1 MEHFKNTVG
10 VYYKIKNGKK
20 SSKLILTPV
29 MNFRNAHG
37 INKNHI
43 FKVEQKVKGQKLEL
57 KIDDGNPIYIKI
69 NDGKYIEHHN
79 DTFFNMFYI
88 EEEKRGFEAEENHT
102 VPGRYE
108 IELEPGEEKEVSFI
122 CSTEENIEEIDGIK
136 KQKRLLMEVLPL
148 SSGKNRKKI
157 LLQLVMIC
165 SNLDRFGVTGA
176 YLEGLKWIEMLEAN
190 HSFSQ
195 KEEWQVNEMKA
206 LLLNERG
213 NQDEFLPI
221 WYKLLKQ
228 YREADRP
235 EDVGK
240 CLLTIASHFIMLED
254 YENALPL
261 YKEAYQLALEHKSIE
276 LQQVSG
282 IMLIKYLCG
291 AGYYSES
298 LEYYKKLNQEIV
310 FNLSVQNEVV
320 KSYMELNK
328 PDSARIYLAERSL
341 SDKGDKIALNCMMA
355 ETYTLEKQEDSAF
368 VYLDRAVKSY
378 KEKTKYY
385 QGKDRE
391 VVLPGYFLSTCYLFA
406 DLLWKKGKV
415 QQANQYYTFVE
426 PLMKE
431 VVRTPIQM
439 EFQIKALTNFSSF
452 CRETKQYEKAL
463 DLLARRDSVLQT
475 YLEFKAKNDKKNY
488 AERLKIQELKHE
500 LNESEDVNRI
510 NTHVAAICIFLLV
523 ISVAATFKSISMY
536 RKLKKQGAVNYRLQ
550 GMIKKCDEG
559 DVPESHSASMDQYEL
574 LFWQALHKVRDEQY
588 FLKSDLTIE
597 TLADVLNT
605 NRSYLSV
612 SINRFC
618 DKGFSVWLNNFRI
631 QHAEQLMRENPSI
644 ALKDLPEQCGYA
656 TTGTFVRNFKRCHNM
671 SPSEFMNKLL
681 IEQTLPK
688 VEKTFQ

>member
-1 MEHFKNTVG
+1 MKNLYLFLFLFLCGACSNLDKKG
-10 VYYKIKNGKK
+10 VLDEEL
-20 SSKLILTPV
+20 SKTPILSACFDSLLSEV
-29 MNFRNAHG
+29 RNMPSRDRIA
-37 INKNHI
+37 
-43 FKVEQKVKGQKLEL
+43 
-57 KIDDGNPIYIKI
+57 YMIKI
-69 NDGKYIEHHN
+69 SHRN
-79 DTFFNMFYI
+79 
-88 EEEKRGFEAEENHT
+88 EKA
-102 VPGRYE
+102 
-108 IELEPGEEKEVSFI
+108 
-122 CSTEENIEEIDGIK
+122 IDGVK
-136 KQKRLLMEVLPL
+136 KQEQLLMEVLPL
-148 SSGKNRKKI
+148 SSSQKRKEI
-157 LLQLVMIC
+157 LFQLVKVC
-165 SNLDRFGVTGA
+165 SRLDRFGISDANLKGF
-176 YLEGLKWIEMLEAN
+176 KWIEMLEAN
-190 HSFSQ
+190 HSLSQ

-240 CLLTIASHFIMLED
+240 CLLTIANHFIMLED

-298 LEYYKKLNQEIV
+298 LEYYNKIKPEIA
-310 FNLSVQNEVV
+310 FNPSMQNEVV

-328 PDSARIYLAERSL
+328 PDSARIYLAARLLSER
-341 SDKGDKIALNCMMA
+341 GDKIVLNCMMA
-355 ETYTLEKQEDSAF
+355 ETYIPEGQEDSAF
-368 VYLDRAVKSY
+368 VFLDRAMKSY
-378 KEKTKYY
+378 KEKAKNYQK
-385 QGKDRE
+385 QGKE
-391 VVLPGYFLSTCYLFA
+391 AILPNCFLSPCYLFA
-406 DLLWKKGKV
+406 DLLWKKGKI
-415 QQANQYYTFVE
+415 QQASQYYMIVE

-431 VVRTPIQM
+431 RVKTPVRM
-439 EFQIKALTNFSSF
+439 ELQIKALTNFSSF

-500 LNESEDVNRI
+500 LNESEDANRV

-536 RKLKKQGAVNYRLQ
+536 RKSRKQGAVNYRLQ

-559 DVPESHSASMDQYEL
+559 DVSESHSASMDQYEL

-631 QHAEQLMRENPSI
+631 QHAEQLMRANPSI
-644 ALKDLPEQCGYA
+644 VLKDLPGQCGYA

-688 VEKTFQ
+688 IEK

>member
-1 MEHFKNTVG
+1 MIYLYLFIFVFLCGSCSNLDKKG
-10 VYYKIKNGKK
+10 VLDEEL
-20 SSKLILTPV
+20 SKTPILSACFDSLLSEV
-29 MNFRNAHG
+29 RNMPSRDRIA
-37 INKNHI
+37 
-43 FKVEQKVKGQKLEL
+43 
-57 KIDDGNPIYIKI
+57 YMIKI
-69 NDGKYIEHHN
+69 SHRN
-79 DTFFNMFYI
+79 
-88 EEEKRGFEAEENHT
+88 EKA
-102 VPGRYE
+102 
-108 IELEPGEEKEVSFI
+108 
-122 CSTEENIEEIDGIK
+122 IDGVK
-136 KQKRLLMEVLPL
+136 KQEQLLMEVLPL
-148 SSGKNRKKI
+148 SSSQKRKEI
-157 LLQLVMIC
+157 LFQLVKVC
-165 SNLDRFGVTGA
+165 SRLDRFGISDANLKGF
-176 YLEGLKWIEMLEAN
+176 KWIEMLEAN
-190 HSFSQ
+190 HSLSQ

-240 CLLTIASHFIMLED
+240 CLLTIANHFIMLED

-298 LEYYKKLNQEIV
+298 LEYYNKIKPEIA
-310 FNLSVQNEVV
+310 FNPSMQNEVV

-328 PDSARIYLAERSL
+328 PDSARIYLAARLLSER
-341 SDKGDKIALNCMMA
+341 GDKIVLNCMMA
-355 ETYTLEKQEDSAF
+355 ETYIPEGQEDSAF
-368 VYLDRAVKSY
+368 VFLDRAMKSY
-378 KEKTKYY
+378 KEKAKNYQK
-385 QGKDRE
+385 QGKE
-391 VVLPGYFLSTCYLFA
+391 AILPNCFLSPCYLFA
-406 DLLWKKGKV
+406 DLLWKKGKI
-415 QQANQYYTFVE
+415 QQASQYYMIVE

-431 VVRTPIQM
+431 RVKTPVRM
-439 EFQIKALTNFSSF
+439 ELQIKALTNFSSF
-452 CRETKQYEKAL
+452 CRETKQYEKAF

-500 LNESEDVNRI
+500 LNESEDANRV

-536 RKLKKQGAVNYRLQ
+536 RKSRKQGAVNYRLQ

-559 DVPESHSASMDQYEL
+559 DVSESHSASMDQYEL

-631 QHAEQLMRENPSI
+631 QHAEQLMRANPSI
-644 ALKDLPEQCGYA
+644 VLKDLPGQCGYA

-688 VEKTFQ
+688 IEK

>member
-1 MEHFKNTVG
+1 MKNLYLFLFLFLCGACSNLDKKG
-10 VYYKIKNGKK
+10 VLDEEL
-20 SSKLILTPV
+20 SKTPILSACFDSLLSEV
-29 MNFRNAHG
+29 RNMPSRDRIA
-37 INKNHI
+37 
-43 FKVEQKVKGQKLEL
+43 
-57 KIDDGNPIYIKI
+57 YMIKI
-69 NDGKYIEHHN
+69 SHRN
-79 DTFFNMFYI
+79 
-88 EEEKRGFEAEENHT
+88 EKA
-102 VPGRYE
+102 
-108 IELEPGEEKEVSFI
+108 
-122 CSTEENIEEIDGIK
+122 IDGVK
-136 KQKRLLMEVLPL
+136 KQEQLLMEVLPL
-148 SSGKNRKKI
+148 SSSQKRKEI
-157 LLQLVMIC
+157 LFQLVKVC
-165 SNLDRFGVTGA
+165 SRLDRFGISDANLKGF
-176 YLEGLKWIEMLEAN
+176 KWIEMLEAN
-190 HSFSQ
+190 HSLSQ

-240 CLLTIASHFIMLED
+240 CLLTIANHFIMLED

-298 LEYYKKLNQEIV
+298 LEYYNKIKPEIA
-310 FNLSVQNEVV
+310 FNSSMQNEVV

-328 PDSARIYLAERSL
+328 PDSARIYLAARLLSER
-341 SDKGDKIALNCMMA
+341 GDKIVLNCMMA
-355 ETYTLEKQEDSAF
+355 ETYIPEGQEDSAF
-368 VYLDRAVKSY
+368 VFLDRAMKSY
-378 KEKTKYY
+378 KEKAKNYQK
-385 QGKDRE
+385 QGKE
-391 VVLPGYFLSTCYLFA
+391 AILPNCFLSPCYLFA
-406 DLLWKKGKV
+406 DLLWKKGKI
-415 QQANQYYTFVE
+415 QQASQYYMIVE

-431 VVRTPIQM
+431 RVKTPVRM
-439 EFQIKALTNFSSF
+439 ELQIKALTNFSSF
-452 CRETKQYEKAL
+452 CRETKQYEKAF

-500 LNESEDVNRI
+500 LNESEDANRV

-536 RKLKKQGAVNYRLQ
+536 RKSRKQGAVNYRLQ

-559 DVPESHSASMDQYEL
+559 DVSESHSASMDQYEL

-631 QHAEQLMRENPSI
+631 QHAEQLMRANPSI
-644 ALKDLPEQCGYA
+644 VLKDLPGQCGYA

-688 VEKTFQ
+688 VEK

>member
-1 MEHFKNTVG
+1 MKSFYLFLFLFLCSACSNF
-10 VYYKIKNGKK
+10 GKK
-20 SSKLILTPV
+20 EILDEELSKMPILSVPFDSLLSEV
-29 MNFRNAHG
+29 RNLPSRDRIASM
-37 INKNHI
+37 
-43 FKVEQKVKGQKLEL
+43 
-57 KIDDGNPIYIKI
+57 IKI
-69 NDGKYIEHHN
+69 SYRNE
-79 DTFFNMFYI
+79 
-88 EEEKRGFEAEENHT
+88 
-102 VPGRYE
+102 
-108 IELEPGEEKEVSFI
+108 
-122 CSTEENIEEIDGIK
+122 EEIDGIL
-136 KQKRLLMEVLPL
+136 KQRQLLMEVLPL
-148 SSGKNRKKI
+148 SSGKNRKTI
-157 LLQLVMIC
+157 LFQLVTIY
-165 SNLDRFGVTGA
+165 NKLDRFGISDA
-176 YLEGLKWIEMLEAN
+176 YFEGLKWIEMLETD
-190 HSFSQ
+190 HSLSQ
-195 KEEWQVNEMKA
+195 KEEWQLNEMKA
-206 LLLNERG
+206 LLLNGVG
-213 NQDEFLPI
+213 NQEEFLPI

-228 YREADRP
+228 YREADRA

-240 CLLTIASHFIMLED
+240 CLLTIASHFVMLED
-254 YENALPL
+254 YDNALPL
-261 YKEAYQLALEHKSIE
+261 YKEAYQLALDYDFAD
-276 LQQVSG
+276 LQKASG
-282 IMLIKYLCG
+282 ISLIKYLCVT
-291 AGYYSES
+291 GYYSDV
-298 LEYYKKLNQEIV
+298 LEYYNKIKDNQEIAS
-310 FNLSVQNEVV
+310 NTSMQNEVV

-328 PDSARIYLAERSL
+328 PDSARIYLAARLLSER
-341 SDKGDKIALNCMMA
+341 GDKIVLNCMMA
-355 ETYTLEKQEDSAF
+355 ETYITEELEDSAF
-368 VYLDRAVKSY
+368 VFLDRAMKSY
-378 KEKTKYY
+378 KERAKNY
-385 QGKDRE
+385 QKKGKE
-391 VVLPGYFLSTCYLFA
+391 AILPNCFLSPCYSFA
-406 DLLWKKGKV
+406 DLLWKKGKI
-415 QQANQYYTFVE
+415 QQASQYYMIVE

-431 VVRTPIQM
+431 MVKTPIRM
-439 EFQIKALTNFSSF
+439 ELQIKALTNFSSF

-463 DLLARRDSVLQT
+463 SLLARRDSVLQT

>member
-1 MEHFKNTVG
+1 MKNFYLFLFLFLCGACSNLGNKDALDTELSKVP
-10 VYYKIKNGKK
+10 IL
-20 SSKLILTPV
+20 SSSFDSLLSE
-29 MNFRNAHG
+29 
-37 INKNHI
+37 
-43 FKVEQKVKGQKLEL
+43 VEYL
-57 KIDDGNPIYIKI
+57 PIRDRIECIIKI
-69 NDGKYIEHHN
+69 SHKNE
-79 DTFFNMFYI
+79 
-88 EEEKRGFEAEENHT
+88 
-102 VPGRYE
+102 
-108 IELEPGEEKEVSFI
+108 
-122 CSTEENIEEIDGIK
+122 EEIDGVK
-136 KQKRLLMEVLPL
+136 KQERLLMKVLPFTSGRKRKEVL
-148 SSGKNRKKI
+148 I
-157 LLQLVMIC
+157 QLVRTC
-165 SNLDRFGVTGA
+165 SSLDRFGVSGA
-176 YLEGLKWIEMLEAN
+176 YSKGLKWIEMLETN
-190 HSFSQ
+190 HSLSQ
-195 KEEWQVNEMKA
+195 EEEWQVNEMKA
-206 LLLNERG
+206 LLLNRSGYQE
-213 NQDEFLPI
+213 DFLPV
-221 WYKLLKQ
+221 WYRLLKQ
-228 YREADRP
+228 YREADKP

-240 CLLTIASHFIMLED
+240 CLLTIASHFVMLED
-254 YENALPL
+254 YENALLL
-261 YKEAYQLALEHKSIE
+261 YKEAYQLALEHKFME
-276 LQQVSG
+276 LQQTSG

-298 LEYYKKLNQEIV
+298 LDYYKRINPEIA
-310 FNLSVQNEVV
+310 FNPSIQNEVV

-328 PDSARIYLAERSL
+328 PDSARMYLVERL
-341 SDKGDKIALNCMMA
+341 LVEKGNKFVLNCMMA
-355 ETYTLEKQEDSAF
+355 ETYIPEEQDDSAF
-368 VYLDRAVKSY
+368 LFLDRAMTSY
-378 KEKTKYY
+378 KEKTKNY
-385 QGKDRE
+385 QRKSKE
-391 VVLPGYFLSTCYLFA
+391 ATLLPHCFLSPCYLFA
-406 DLLWKKGKV
+406 DLLWKKGKI
-415 QQANQYYTFVE
+415 QQANQYYTIVE

-431 VVRTPIQM
+431 IVKTSMQM
-439 EFQIKALTNFSSF
+439 ELQIKALTNFSSF

-463 DLLARRDSVLQT
+463 DLLSRRDSVLQT

-559 DVPESHSASMDQYEL
+559 DMPESHSVSMDQYEL

>member
-1 MEHFKNTVG
+1 MSDRDRVA
-10 VYYKIKNGKK
+10 
-20 SSKLILTPV
+20 S
-29 MNFRNAHG
+29 M
-37 INKNHI
+37 
-43 FKVEQKVKGQKLEL
+43 
-57 KIDDGNPIYIKI
+57 IKI
-69 NDGKYIEHHN
+69 SYRNE
-79 DTFFNMFYI
+79 
-88 EEEKRGFEAEENHT
+88 
-102 VPGRYE
+102 
-108 IELEPGEEKEVSFI
+108 
-122 CSTEENIEEIDGIK
+122 EEIDGIK

-240 CLLTIASHFIMLED
+240 CLLTIANHFVMLED

-463 DLLARRDSVLQT
+463 SLLARRDSVLQT

-500 LNESEDVNRI
+500 LNESEYVNRI

>member
-1 MEHFKNTVG
+1 MKNYQRCR
-10 VYYKIKNGKK
+10 YYQFL
-20 SSKLILTPV
+20 LILCYLRSKKMSDRDRV
-29 MNFRNAHG
+29 ASM
-37 INKNHI
+37 
-43 FKVEQKVKGQKLEL
+43 
-57 KIDDGNPIYIKI
+57 IKI
-69 NDGKYIEHHN
+69 SYRNE
-79 DTFFNMFYI
+79 
-88 EEEKRGFEAEENHT
+88 
-102 VPGRYE
+102 
-108 IELEPGEEKEVSFI
+108 
-122 CSTEENIEEIDGIK
+122 EEIDGIK

-240 CLLTIASHFIMLED
+240 CLLTIANHFVMLED

>member
-1 MEHFKNTVG
+1 MKSFYLFLFLFLCSACSNS
-10 VYYKIKNGKK
+10 GKREVLDEEL
-20 SSKLILTPV
+20 SKMPILSV
-29 MNFRNAHG
+29 SFDSLLS
-37 INKNHI
+37 
-43 FKVEQKVKGQKLEL
+43 EVKKMSAQDR
-57 KIDDGNPIYIKI
+57 IASIIKI
-69 NDGKYIEHHN
+69 SYRNE
-79 DTFFNMFYI
+79 
-88 EEEKRGFEAEENHT
+88 
-102 VPGRYE
+102 
-108 IELEPGEEKEVSFI
+108 
-122 CSTEENIEEIDGIK
+122 EEIDGIQ
-136 KQKRLLMEVLPL
+136 KQKRLLIEVLPL
-148 SSGKNRKKI
+148 SSGGNRKKI
-157 LLQLVMIC
+157 LLQLVTIY
-165 SNLDRFGVTGA
+165 SNLDRFGVSGA
-176 YLEGLKWIEMLEAN
+176 YLEGLKWIKMLEAN
-190 HSFSQ
+190 HSLSQ

-240 CLLTIASHFIMLED
+240 CLLTIANHFIMLED

-291 AGYYSES
+291 ARYYSES
-298 LEYYKKLNQEIV
+298 LEYYNKIKPEIA
-310 FNLSVQNEVV
+310 FNPSMQNEVV

-328 PDSARIYLAERSL
+328 PDSARIYLAARLLSER
-341 SDKGDKIALNCMMA
+341 GDKIVLNCMMA
-355 ETYTLEKQEDSAF
+355 ETYITEELEDSAF
-368 VYLDRAVKSY
+368 VFLDRAMKSY
-378 KEKTKYY
+378 KERAKNY
-385 QGKDRE
+385 QKKGKE
-391 VVLPGYFLSTCYLFA
+391 AILPNCFLSPCYLFA
-406 DLLWKKGKV
+406 DLLWKKGKI
-415 QQANQYYTFVE
+415 QQASQYYMIVE

-431 VVRTPIQM
+431 RVKTPVRM
-439 EFQIKALTNFSSF
+439 ELQIKALTNFSSF
-452 CRETKQYEKAL
+452 CRETKQYEKVL

-500 LNESEDVNRI
+500 LNESEDANRV

-559 DVPESHSASMDQYEL
+559 DASESHSVSMDQYEL

-688 VEKTFQ
+688 VEKAFQ

>member
-1 MEHFKNTVG
+1 MSDQDR
-10 VYYKIKNGKK
+10 IA
-20 SSKLILTPV
+20 S
-29 MNFRNAHG
+29 M
-37 INKNHI
+37 
-43 FKVEQKVKGQKLEL
+43 
-57 KIDDGNPIYIKI
+57 IKI
-69 NDGKYIEHHN
+69 SYRNE
-79 DTFFNMFYI
+79 
-88 EEEKRGFEAEENHT
+88 
-102 VPGRYE
+102 
-108 IELEPGEEKEVSFI
+108 
-122 CSTEENIEEIDGIK
+122 EEIDGIQ

-157 LLQLVMIC
+157 LLQLVAIY
-165 SNLDRFGVTGA
+165 SNLDRFGISGA
-176 YLEGLKWIEMLEAN
+176 YLEGLKWIEMLEN
-190 HSFSQ
+190 NYSLSQ
-195 KEEWQVNEMKA
+195 KEEWQVSEMKA

-213 NQDEFLPI
+213 NQEEYLPI

-228 YREADRP
+228 FRKDDRP
-235 EDVGK
+235 RDVGK
-240 CLLTIASHFIMLED
+240 CLLTIANHFVILED
-254 YENALPL
+254 YDNALSL
-261 YKEAYQLALEHKSIE
+261 YKEAYQLALENNFVDIQKAS
-276 LQQVSG
+276 S
-282 IMLIKYLCG
+282 IMLIKYLCK

-298 LEYYKKLNQEIV
+298 LEYYNKIKNNQEIIS
-310 FNLSVQNEVV
+310 NSSVQNEVV
-320 KSYMELNK
+320 KNYMKLTK
-328 PDSARIYLAERSL
+328 PDSARIYLAERLL
-341 SDKGDKIALNCMMA
+341 SEGGNKIVLNCMMA
-355 ETYTLEKQEDSAF
+355 ETYISEGQEDSVF
-368 VYLDRAVKSY
+368 VFLDKAIKSY
-378 KEKTKYY
+378 KEKTKNY
-385 QGKDRE
+385 QRKGKE
-391 VVLPGYFLSTCYLFA
+391 AILPNCFLSPYYLFA
-406 DLLWKKGKV
+406 DLLWKKGKI
-415 QQANQYYTFVE
+415 QQANQYYMIVE

-431 VVRTPIQM
+431 IVKTSMQM
-439 EFQIKALTNFSSF
+439 ELQIKALTNFSSF

-536 RKLKKQGAVNYRLQ
+536 RKLKKQGVVNYRLQ

-559 DVPESHSASMDQYEL
+559 DTSESHSASMDQYEL

>member
-1 MEHFKNTVG
+1 MSDRDRVA
-10 VYYKIKNGKK
+10 
-20 SSKLILTPV
+20 S
-29 MNFRNAHG
+29 M
-37 INKNHI
+37 
-43 FKVEQKVKGQKLEL
+43 
-57 KIDDGNPIYIKI
+57 IKI
-69 NDGKYIEHHN
+69 SYRNE
-79 DTFFNMFYI
+79 
-88 EEEKRGFEAEENHT
+88 
-102 VPGRYE
+102 
-108 IELEPGEEKEVSFI
+108 
-122 CSTEENIEEIDGIK
+122 EEIDGIK

-240 CLLTIASHFIMLED
+240 CLLTIANHFVMLED

-355 ETYTLEKQEDSAF
+355 ETYTLENQEDSAF

-463 DLLARRDSVLQT
+463 SLLARRDSVLQT

-523 ISVAATFKSISMY
+523 ISVAAKFKSISMY

>member
-1 MEHFKNTVG
+1 MSDRDRVA
-10 VYYKIKNGKK
+10 
-20 SSKLILTPV
+20 S
-29 MNFRNAHG
+29 M
-37 INKNHI
+37 
-43 FKVEQKVKGQKLEL
+43 
-57 KIDDGNPIYIKI
+57 IKI
-69 NDGKYIEHHN
+69 SYRNE
-79 DTFFNMFYI
+79 
-88 EEEKRGFEAEENHT
+88 
-102 VPGRYE
+102 
-108 IELEPGEEKEVSFI
+108 
-122 CSTEENIEEIDGIK
+122 EEIDGIK

-240 CLLTIASHFIMLED
+240 CLLTIANHFVMLED

-368 VYLDRAVKSY
+368 VFLDRAMESY
-378 KEKTKYY
+378 KEKKKYY

-391 VVLPGYFLSTCYLFA
+391 VVLPSYFLSTCYLFA

-463 DLLARRDSVLQT
+463 SLLARRDSVLQT

>member
-1 MEHFKNTVG
+1 MSDRDRVA
-10 VYYKIKNGKK
+10 
-20 SSKLILTPV
+20 S
-29 MNFRNAHG
+29 M
-37 INKNHI
+37 
-43 FKVEQKVKGQKLEL
+43 
-57 KIDDGNPIYIKI
+57 IKI
-69 NDGKYIEHHN
+69 SYRNE
-79 DTFFNMFYI
+79 
-88 EEEKRGFEAEENHT
+88 
-102 VPGRYE
+102 
-108 IELEPGEEKEVSFI
+108 
-122 CSTEENIEEIDGIK
+122 EEIDGIK

-195 KEEWQVNEMKA
+195 REEWQVNEMKA

-228 YREADRP
+228 YREADRS

-240 CLLTIASHFIMLED
+240 CLLTIANHFVMLED

-463 DLLARRDSVLQT
+463 SLLARRDSVLQT

>member
-1 MEHFKNTVG
+1 MDKEL
-10 VYYKIKNGKK
+10 
-20 SSKLILTPV
+20 SKMPILSAAFDSLLFEV
-29 MNFRNAHG
+29 RNLPLQDRIASM
-37 INKNHI
+37 
-43 FKVEQKVKGQKLEL
+43 
-57 KIDDGNPIYIKI
+57 IKI
-69 NDGKYIEHHN
+69 SYRN
-79 DTFFNMFYI
+79 
-88 EEEKRGFEAEENHT
+88 EEEIGGIQKQ
-102 VPGRYE
+102 
-108 IELEPGEEKEVSFI
+108 EK
-122 CSTEENIEEIDGIK
+122 
-136 KQKRLLMEVLPL
+136 LLMEVLPL
-148 SSGKNRKKI
+148 SSGKERKII
-157 LLQLVMIC
+157 LLQLVTLYN
-165 SNLDRFGVTGA
+165 NLDRFGISGA
-176 YLEGLKWIEMLEAN
+176 DIKGLKWIEMLENN
-190 HSFSQ
+190 HSLSQ

-261 YKEAYQLALEHKSIE
+261 YEEAYQLALEHKSIE
-276 LQQVSG
+276 LQQASG

-298 LEYYKKLNQEIV
+298 LEYYNKINPEIA
-310 FNLSVQNEVV
+310 FNPSIQNEVV

-328 PDSARIYLAERSL
+328 PDSARIYLTARLLSER
-341 SDKGDKIALNCMMA
+341 GDKIVLNCMMA
-355 ETYTLEKQEDSAF
+355 ETYITEELEDSAF
-368 VYLDRAVKSY
+368 VFLDRAMKSY
-378 KEKTKYY
+378 KERAKNY
-385 QGKDRE
+385 QKKGKE
-391 VVLPGYFLSTCYLFA
+391 PILPNCFLSPCYSFA
-406 DLLWKKGKV
+406 DLLWKKGKI
-415 QQANQYYTFVE
+415 QQASQYYMIVE

-431 VVRTPIQM
+431 MVKTPVRM
-439 EFQIKALTNFSSF
+439 ELQIKALTNFSSF

-536 RKLKKQGAVNYRLQ
+536 RKLKKQGVVNYRLQ

-559 DVPESHSASMDQYEL
+559 DTSESHSASMDQYEL

>member
-1 MEHFKNTVG
+1 MKSFYLFLFLFLCSACSNS
-10 VYYKIKNGKK
+10 GKREVLDEEL
-20 SSKLILTPV
+20 SKMPILSV
-29 MNFRNAHG
+29 SFDSLLS
-37 INKNHI
+37 
-43 FKVEQKVKGQKLEL
+43 EVKKMS
-57 KIDDGNPIYIKI
+57 DRDRVASMIKI
-69 NDGKYIEHHN
+69 SYRNE
-79 DTFFNMFYI
+79 
-88 EEEKRGFEAEENHT
+88 
-102 VPGRYE
+102 
-108 IELEPGEEKEVSFI
+108 
-122 CSTEENIEEIDGIK
+122 EEIDGIK

-240 CLLTIASHFIMLED
+240 CLLTIANHFVMLED

-688 VEKTFQ
+688 VEKAFQ

>member
-1 MEHFKNTVG
+1 MKSFYLFLFLFLCSACSNS
-10 VYYKIKNGKK
+10 GKREVLDEEL
-20 SSKLILTPV
+20 SKMPILSV
-29 MNFRNAHG
+29 SFDSLLS
-37 INKNHI
+37 
-43 FKVEQKVKGQKLEL
+43 EVKKMS
-57 KIDDGNPIYIKI
+57 DRDRVASMIKI
-69 NDGKYIEHHN
+69 SYRNE
-79 DTFFNMFYI
+79 
-88 EEEKRGFEAEENHT
+88 
-102 VPGRYE
+102 
-108 IELEPGEEKEVSFI
+108 
-122 CSTEENIEEIDGIK
+122 EEIDGIK

-190 HSFSQ
+190 NSFSQ

-240 CLLTIASHFIMLED
+240 CLLTIANHFVMLED

-463 DLLARRDSVLQT
+463 SLLARRDSVLQT

>member
-1 MEHFKNTVG
+1 MSDQDR
-10 VYYKIKNGKK
+10 IA
-20 SSKLILTPV
+20 SI
-29 MNFRNAHG
+29 
-37 INKNHI
+37 
-43 FKVEQKVKGQKLEL
+43 
-57 KIDDGNPIYIKI
+57 IKI
-69 NDGKYIEHHN
+69 SYRNE
-79 DTFFNMFYI
+79 
-88 EEEKRGFEAEENHT
+88 
-102 VPGRYE
+102 
-108 IELEPGEEKEVSFI
+108 
-122 CSTEENIEEIDGIK
+122 EEIDGIQ

-165 SNLDRFGVTGA
+165 SNLDRFGVSGA

-190 HSFSQ
+190 HSLSQ

-240 CLLTIASHFIMLED
+240 CLLTIANHFVMLED

-291 AGYYSES
+291 ARYYSES

-559 DVPESHSASMDQYEL
+559 DASESHSVSMDQYEL

>member
-1 MEHFKNTVG
+1 MDEELSKMPILSVSFDSLLSEV
-10 VYYKIKNGKK
+10 KK
-20 SSKLILTPV
+20 MSDRDRVAS
-29 MNFRNAHG
+29 M
-37 INKNHI
+37 
-43 FKVEQKVKGQKLEL
+43 
-57 KIDDGNPIYIKI
+57 IKI
-69 NDGKYIEHHN
+69 SYRNE
-79 DTFFNMFYI
+79 
-88 EEEKRGFEAEENHT
+88 
-102 VPGRYE
+102 
-108 IELEPGEEKEVSFI
+108 
-122 CSTEENIEEIDGIK
+122 EEIDGIK

-240 CLLTIASHFIMLED
+240 CLLTIANHFVMLED

>member
-1 MEHFKNTVG
+1 MKSFYLFLFLFLCSACSNS
-10 VYYKIKNGKK
+10 GKREVLDEEL
-20 SSKLILTPV
+20 SKMPILSV
-29 MNFRNAHG
+29 SFDSLLS
-37 INKNHI
+37 
-43 FKVEQKVKGQKLEL
+43 EVKKMS
-57 KIDDGNPIYIKI
+57 DRDRVASMIKI
-69 NDGKYIEHHN
+69 SYRNE
-79 DTFFNMFYI
+79 
-88 EEEKRGFEAEENHT
+88 
-102 VPGRYE
+102 
-108 IELEPGEEKEVSFI
+108 
-122 CSTEENIEEIDGIK
+122 EEIDGIK
-136 KQKRLLMEVLPL
+136 KQKRLLIEVLPL
-148 SSGKNRKKI
+148 SSGGNRKKI

-165 SNLDRFGVTGA
+165 SNLDRFGVSGA

-190 HSFSQ
+190 HSLSQ

-240 CLLTIASHFIMLED
+240 CLLTIANHFIMLED

-298 LEYYKKLNQEIV
+298 LEYYNKIKPEIA
-310 FNLSVQNEVV
+310 FNPSMQNEVV

-328 PDSARIYLAERSL
+328 PDSARIYLAARLLSER
-341 SDKGDKIALNCMMA
+341 GDKIVLNCMMA
-355 ETYTLEKQEDSAF
+355 ETYIPEGQEDSVF
-368 VYLDRAVKSY
+368 VFLDRAMKSY
-378 KEKTKYY
+378 KEKAKNY
-385 QGKDRE
+385 QKQGRE
-391 VVLPGYFLSTCYLFA
+391 AILPNCFLSPCYLFA
-406 DLLWKKGKV
+406 DLLWKKGKI
-415 QQANQYYTFVE
+415 QQASQYYMIVE

-431 VVRTPIQM
+431 RVKTPVRM
-439 EFQIKALTNFSSF
+439 ELQIKALTNFSSF

-500 LNESEDVNRI
+500 LNESEDANRV

-559 DVPESHSASMDQYEL
+559 DASESHSVSMDQYEL

>member
-1 MEHFKNTVG
+1 MSDRDR
-10 VYYKIKNGKK
+10 IA
-20 SSKLILTPV
+20 SI
-29 MNFRNAHG
+29 
-37 INKNHI
+37 
-43 FKVEQKVKGQKLEL
+43 
-57 KIDDGNPIYIKI
+57 IKI
-69 NDGKYIEHHN
+69 SYRNE
-79 DTFFNMFYI
+79 
-88 EEEKRGFEAEENHT
+88 
-102 VPGRYE
+102 
-108 IELEPGEEKEVSFI
+108 
-122 CSTEENIEEIDGIK
+122 EEIDGIQ
-136 KQKRLLMEVLPL
+136 KQKRLLIEVLPL
-148 SSGKNRKKI
+148 SSGENRKKI
-157 LLQLVMIC
+157 LLQLVTIY
-165 SNLDRFGVTGA
+165 SNLDRFGISGA

-190 HSFSQ
+190 HSLSQ

-213 NQDEFLPI
+213 NQEKFLSI

-228 YREADRP
+228 YREADKP
-235 EDVGK
+235 EDIGK
-240 CLLTIASHFIMLED
+240 CLLTIAKHFVMLED
-254 YENALPL
+254 YDNALPL
-261 YKEAYQLALEHKSIE
+261 YEEAYQLAVKHELVDLQKS
-276 LQQVSG
+276 SG
-282 IMLIKYLCG
+282 IMLIKYLC
-291 AGYYSES
+291 ATGYYSES
-298 LEYYKKLNQEIV
+298 LEYYNKIKNNQEIIS
-310 FNLSVQNEVV
+310 NSSMQNEVV

-328 PDSARIYLAERSL
+328 PDSARIYLAARLLSER
-341 SDKGDKIALNCMMA
+341 GDKIVLNCMMA
-355 ETYTLEKQEDSAF
+355 ETYIPEGQEDSAF
-368 VYLDRAVKSY
+368 VFLDRAMKSY
-378 KEKTKYY
+378 KEKAKNCQK
-385 QGKDRE
+385 QGKE
-391 VVLPGYFLSTCYLFA
+391 AILPNCFISPCYLFA
-406 DLLWKKGKV
+406 DLLWKKGKI
-415 QQANQYYTFVE
+415 QQASQYYMIVE

-431 VVRTPIQM
+431 RVKTPVRM
-439 EFQIKALTNFSSF
+439 ELQIKALTNFSSF

-463 DLLARRDSVLQT
+463 NLLARRDSVLQM

-500 LNESEDVNRI
+500 LNESEDANRV

-559 DVPESHSASMDQYEL
+559 NASESHSASMDQYEL

-597 TLADVLNT
+597 MLADILNT

-681 IEQTLPK
+681 IEQTFPK
-688 VEKTFQ
+688 VERTSSTTH

>member
-1 MEHFKNTVG
+1 MKSFYLFLFLFLCSACSNS
-10 VYYKIKNGKK
+10 GKREVLDEEL
-20 SSKLILTPV
+20 SKMPILSV
-29 MNFRNAHG
+29 SFDSLLS
-37 INKNHI
+37 
-43 FKVEQKVKGQKLEL
+43 EVKKMS
-57 KIDDGNPIYIKI
+57 DRDRVASMIKI
-69 NDGKYIEHHN
+69 SYRNE
-79 DTFFNMFYI
+79 
-88 EEEKRGFEAEENHT
+88 
-102 VPGRYE
+102 
-108 IELEPGEEKEVSFI
+108 
-122 CSTEENIEEIDGIK
+122 EEIDGIK

-228 YREADRP
+228 YREADRS

-240 CLLTIASHFIMLED
+240 CLLTIANHFVMLED

-463 DLLARRDSVLQT
+463 SLLARRDSVLQT

>member
-1 MEHFKNTVG
+1 MKNL
-10 VYYKIKNGKK
+10 YLFLFLFLCNACSNPDKQ
-20 SSKLILTPV
+20 ILDEELLKTPILSV
-29 MNFRNAHG
+29 PFDSLLFEVRNLPPRDRIAS
-37 INKNHI
+37 
-43 FKVEQKVKGQKLEL
+43 V
-57 KIDDGNPIYIKI
+57 IKI
-69 NDGKYIEHHN
+69 SYRNE
-79 DTFFNMFYI
+79 
-88 EEEKRGFEAEENHT
+88 
-102 VPGRYE
+102 
-108 IELEPGEEKEVSFI
+108 
-122 CSTEENIEEIDGIK
+122 EEIDGIQ
-136 KQKRLLMEVLPL
+136 KQERLLMEILPL
-148 SSGKNRKKI
+148 SSGKRRKEI
-157 LLQLVMIC
+157 LLQLVTLYN
-165 SNLDRFGVTGA
+165 NLDRFGIPGA
-176 YLEGLKWIEMLEAN
+176 DLKGLKWIEMLETN
-190 HSFSQ
+190 HSLSQ
-195 KEEWQVNEMKA
+195 KEEWRVNEMKA
-206 LLLNERG
+206 LLLNEVG

-228 YREADRP
+228 YRETDRLK
-235 EDVGK
+235 DVGK
-240 CLLTIASHFIMLED
+240 CLLTIANHFVMLED
-254 YENALPL
+254 YDNALPL
-261 YKEAYQLALEHKSIE
+261 YREAYQLASEHE
-276 LQQVSG
+276 FVDLQKASG
-282 IMLIKYLCG
+282 IMLIKHLCG

-298 LEYYKKLNQEIV
+298 LDYYNKIKNNQEIIS
-310 FNLSVQNEVV
+310 NSSMQNEVV

-328 PDSARIYLAERSL
+328 PDSARIYLAARLLSER
-341 SDKGDKIALNCMMA
+341 GDKIVLNCMMA
-355 ETYTLEKQEDSAF
+355 ETYIPEGQEDSAF
-368 VYLDRAVKSY
+368 VFLDRAVKSY
-378 KEKTKYY
+378 KERAKNY
-385 QGKDRE
+385 QKKGKE
-391 VVLPGYFLSTCYLFA
+391 PILPNCFLSPCYSFA
-406 DLLWKKGKV
+406 DLLWKKGKI
-415 QQANQYYTFVE
+415 QQASQYYMIVE

-431 VVRTPIQM
+431 RVKTPVRM
-439 EFQIKALTNFSSF
+439 ELQIKALTNFSSF
-452 CRETKQYEKAL
+452 CRETKQYEKAF

-500 LNESEDVNRI
+500 LNESEDANRV

-536 RKLKKQGAVNYRLQ
+536 RKSRKQGAVNYRLQ

-559 DVPESHSASMDQYEL
+559 DVSESHSASMDQYEL

-688 VEKTFQ
+688 VEK

>member
-1 MEHFKNTVG
+1 MSDRDRVA
-10 VYYKIKNGKK
+10 
-20 SSKLILTPV
+20 S
-29 MNFRNAHG
+29 M
-37 INKNHI
+37 
-43 FKVEQKVKGQKLEL
+43 
-57 KIDDGNPIYIKI
+57 IKI
-69 NDGKYIEHHN
+69 SYRNE
-79 DTFFNMFYI
+79 
-88 EEEKRGFEAEENHT
+88 
-102 VPGRYE
+102 
-108 IELEPGEEKEVSFI
+108 
-122 CSTEENIEEIDGIK
+122 EEIDGIK

-240 CLLTIASHFIMLED
+240 CLLTIANHFVMLED

-391 VVLPGYFLSTCYLFA
+391 VVLPSYFLSTCYLFA

>member
-1 MEHFKNTVG
+1 MKNLYLFLFLFLCGACSNLDKKG
-10 VYYKIKNGKK
+10 VLDEEL
-20 SSKLILTPV
+20 SKTPILSACFDSLLSEV
-29 MNFRNAHG
+29 RNMPSRDRIA
-37 INKNHI
+37 
-43 FKVEQKVKGQKLEL
+43 
-57 KIDDGNPIYIKI
+57 YMIKI
-69 NDGKYIEHHN
+69 SHRN
-79 DTFFNMFYI
+79 
-88 EEEKRGFEAEENHT
+88 EKA
-102 VPGRYE
+102 
-108 IELEPGEEKEVSFI
+108 
-122 CSTEENIEEIDGIK
+122 IDGVK
-136 KQKRLLMEVLPL
+136 KQEQLLMEVLPL
-148 SSGKNRKKI
+148 SSSQKRKEI
-157 LLQLVMIC
+157 LFQLVKVC
-165 SNLDRFGVTGA
+165 SRLDRFGISDANLKGF
-176 YLEGLKWIEMLEAN
+176 KWIEMLEAN
-190 HSFSQ
+190 HSLSQ

-240 CLLTIASHFIMLED
+240 CLLTIANHFIMLED

-298 LEYYKKLNQEIV
+298 LEYYNKIKPEIA
-310 FNLSVQNEVV
+310 FNPSMQNEVV

-328 PDSARIYLAERSL
+328 PDSARIYLAARLLSER
-341 SDKGDKIALNCMMA
+341 GDKIVLNCMMA
-355 ETYTLEKQEDSAF
+355 ETYIPEGQEDSAF
-368 VYLDRAVKSY
+368 VFLDRAMKSY
-378 KEKTKYY
+378 KEKAKNYQK
-385 QGKDRE
+385 QGKE
-391 VVLPGYFLSTCYLFA
+391 AILPNCFLSPCYLFA
-406 DLLWKKGKV
+406 DLLWKKGKI
-415 QQANQYYTFVE
+415 QQASQYYMIVE

-431 VVRTPIQM
+431 RVKTPVRM
-439 EFQIKALTNFSSF
+439 ELQIKALTNFSSF
-452 CRETKQYEKAL
+452 CRETKQYEKAF

-475 YLEFKAKNDKKNY
+475 YLDFKAKNDKKNY

-500 LNESEDVNRI
+500 LNESEDANRV

-536 RKLKKQGAVNYRLQ
+536 RKSRKQGAVNYRLQ

-559 DVPESHSASMDQYEL
+559 DVSESHSASMDQYEL

-631 QHAEQLMRENPSI
+631 QHAEQLMRANPSI
-644 ALKDLPEQCGYA
+644 VLKDLPGQCGYA

-688 VEKTFQ
+688 VEK

>member
-1 MEHFKNTVG
+1 MSDRDRVA
-10 VYYKIKNGKK
+10 
-20 SSKLILTPV
+20 S
-29 MNFRNAHG
+29 M
-37 INKNHI
+37 
-43 FKVEQKVKGQKLEL
+43 
-57 KIDDGNPIYIKI
+57 IKI
-69 NDGKYIEHHN
+69 SYRNE
-79 DTFFNMFYI
+79 
-88 EEEKRGFEAEENHT
+88 
-102 VPGRYE
+102 
-108 IELEPGEEKEVSFI
+108 
-122 CSTEENIEEIDGIK
+122 EEIDGIK

-240 CLLTIASHFIMLED
+240 CLLTIANHFVMLED

-298 LEYYKKLNQEIV
+298 LEYYNKIKPEIA
-310 FNLSVQNEVV
+310 FNPSMQNEVV

-328 PDSARIYLAERSL
+328 PDSARIYLATRLLSER
-341 SDKGDKIALNCMMA
+341 GDKIVLNCMMA
-355 ETYTLEKQEDSAF
+355 ETYIPEGQEDSAF
-368 VYLDRAVKSY
+368 VFLDRAMKSY
-378 KEKTKYY
+378 KEKAKNY
-385 QGKDRE
+385 QKQGRE
-391 VVLPGYFLSTCYLFA
+391 AILPNCFLSPCYLFA
-406 DLLWKKGKV
+406 DLLWKKGKI
-415 QQANQYYTFVE
+415 QQASQYYMIVE

-431 VVRTPIQM
+431 RVKTPVRM
-439 EFQIKALTNFSSF
+439 ELQIKALTNFSSF

-500 LNESEDVNRI
+500 LNESEDANRV

>member
-1 MEHFKNTVG
+1 MR
-10 VYYKIKNGKK
+10 
-20 SSKLILTPV
+20 S
-29 MNFRNAHG
+29 
-37 INKNHI
+37 
-43 FKVEQKVKGQKLEL
+43 
-57 KIDDGNPIYIKI
+57 IYLFLFLFLCSACSDFD
-69 NDGKYIEHHN
+69 N
-79 DTFFNMFYI
+79 
-88 EEEKRGFEAEENHT
+88 
-102 VPGRYE
+102 
-108 IELEPGEEKEVSFI
+108 KEVLDRELSDVSILSVSFDSLLSEVRKMPSRDRVACI
-122 CSTEENIEEIDGIK
+122 INVSRRNEKEIDGVK
-136 KQKRLLMEVLPL
+136 KQERLLMEILPISYGKKRKEVLL
-148 SSGKNRKKI
+148 H
-157 LLQLVMIC
+157 LVTIC
-165 SNLDRFGVTGA
+165 SNLDRFGIPCA
-176 YLEGLKWIEMLEAN
+176 ELRGLKWIELLEKN
-190 HSFSQ
+190 HSLSQ
-195 KEEWQVNEMKA
+195 EEEWQVSEIKA
-206 LLLNERG
+206 LLLNRSG

-240 CLLTIASHFIMLED
+240 CLLTIANHFVMLED
-254 YENALPL
+254 YDNALPL
-261 YKEAYQLALEHKSIE
+261 YEEAYQLAVEYEFVDLLNS
-276 LQQVSG
+276 SG
-282 IMLIKYLCG
+282 IMLIKHLCG
-291 AGYYSES
+291 AGYYSRS
-298 LEYYKKLNQEIV
+298 LEYYNKTNQEIT
-310 FNLSVQNEVV
+310 FNPAMQNEVV

-328 PDSARIYLAERSL
+328 PDSARIYLAKRLLLE
-341 SDKGDKIALNCMMA
+341 GGNKIALNCMMA
-355 ETYTLEKQEDSAF
+355 ETYILEGQEDSAF
-368 VYLDRAVKSY
+368 VFLDRAMKSY
-378 KEKTKYY
+378 KEKAKNY
-385 QGKDRE
+385 QRKDRE
-391 VVLPGYFLSTCYLFA
+391 AILPNCFLSPCYLFA
-406 DLLWKKGKV
+406 DLLWKKGKI
-415 QQANQYYTFVE
+415 QQASLYYTIVE

-431 VVRTPIQM
+431 IVKTPVRMELQM
-439 EFQIKALTNFSSF
+439 KALTNFSSF

-463 DLLARRDSVLQT
+463 DLLDRRDSILQT
-475 YLEFKAKNDKKNY
+475 YLDFKAKNDKKNY

-523 ISVAATFKSISMY
+523 ISVAATFKFISMY

-559 DVPESHSASMDQYEL
+559 DTSESHSASMDQYEL

>member
-1 MEHFKNTVG
+1 MKNLYLFLFLFLCGACSNLDKKG
-10 VYYKIKNGKK
+10 VLDEEL
-20 SSKLILTPV
+20 SKTPILSACFDSLLSEV
-29 MNFRNAHG
+29 RNMPSRDRIA
-37 INKNHI
+37 
-43 FKVEQKVKGQKLEL
+43 
-57 KIDDGNPIYIKI
+57 YMIKI
-69 NDGKYIEHHN
+69 SHRN
-79 DTFFNMFYI
+79 
-88 EEEKRGFEAEENHT
+88 EKA
-102 VPGRYE
+102 
-108 IELEPGEEKEVSFI
+108 
-122 CSTEENIEEIDGIK
+122 IDGVK
-136 KQKRLLMEVLPL
+136 KQEQLLMEVLPL
-148 SSGKNRKKI
+148 SSSQKRKEI
-157 LLQLVMIC
+157 LFQLVKVC
-165 SNLDRFGVTGA
+165 SRLDRFGISDANLKGF
-176 YLEGLKWIEMLEAN
+176 KWIEMLEAN
-190 HSFSQ
+190 HSLSQ

-240 CLLTIASHFIMLED
+240 CLLTIANHFIMLED

-298 LEYYKKLNQEIV
+298 LEYYNKIKPEIA
-310 FNLSVQNEVV
+310 FNPSMQNEVV

-328 PDSARIYLAERSL
+328 PDSARIYLAARLLSER
-341 SDKGDKIALNCMMA
+341 GDKIVLNCMMA
-355 ETYTLEKQEDSAF
+355 ETYIPEGQEDSAF
-368 VYLDRAVKSY
+368 VFLDRAMKSY
-378 KEKTKYY
+378 KEKAKNYQK
-385 QGKDRE
+385 QGKE
-391 VVLPGYFLSTCYLFA
+391 AILPNCFLSPCYLFA
-406 DLLWKKGKV
+406 DLLWKKGKI
-415 QQANQYYTFVE
+415 QQASQYYMIVE

-431 VVRTPIQM
+431 RVKTPVRM
-439 EFQIKALTNFSSF
+439 ELQIKALTNFSSF
-452 CRETKQYEKAL
+452 CRETKQYEKAF

-500 LNESEDVNRI
+500 LNESEDANRV

-536 RKLKKQGAVNYRLQ
+536 RKSRKQGAVNYRLQ

-559 DVPESHSASMDQYEL
+559 DVSESHSASMDQYEL

-631 QHAEQLMRENPSI
+631 QHAEQLMRANTSI
-644 ALKDLPEQCGYA
+644 VLKDLPGQCGYA

-688 VEKTFQ
+688 IEK

>member
-1 MEHFKNTVG
+1 MKSFYLFLFLFLCSACSNS
-10 VYYKIKNGKK
+10 GKREVLDEEL
-20 SSKLILTPV
+20 SKMPILSV
-29 MNFRNAHG
+29 SFDSLLS
-37 INKNHI
+37 
-43 FKVEQKVKGQKLEL
+43 EVKKMS
-57 KIDDGNPIYIKI
+57 DRDRVASMIKI
-69 NDGKYIEHHN
+69 SYRNE
-79 DTFFNMFYI
+79 
-88 EEEKRGFEAEENHT
+88 
-102 VPGRYE
+102 
-108 IELEPGEEKEVSFI
+108 
-122 CSTEENIEEIDGIK
+122 EEIDGIK

-240 CLLTIASHFIMLED
+240 CLLTIANHFVMLED

-378 KEKTKYY
+378 KEKKKYY

-391 VVLPGYFLSTCYLFA
+391 VVLPSYFLSTCYLFA

-463 DLLARRDSVLQT
+463 SLLARRDSVLQT

>member
-1 MEHFKNTVG
+1 MSDRDRVA
-10 VYYKIKNGKK
+10 
-20 SSKLILTPV
+20 S
-29 MNFRNAHG
+29 M
-37 INKNHI
+37 
-43 FKVEQKVKGQKLEL
+43 
-57 KIDDGNPIYIKI
+57 IKI
-69 NDGKYIEHHN
+69 SYRNE
-79 DTFFNMFYI
+79 
-88 EEEKRGFEAEENHT
+88 
-102 VPGRYE
+102 
-108 IELEPGEEKEVSFI
+108 
-122 CSTEENIEEIDGIK
+122 EEIDGIK

-176 YLEGLKWIEMLEAN
+176 YVEGLKWREMLEAN

-240 CLLTIASHFIMLED
+240 CLLTIANHFVMLED

>member
-1 MEHFKNTVG
+1 MKSFYLFLFLFLCSACSNS
-10 VYYKIKNGKK
+10 GKREVLDEEL
-20 SSKLILTPV
+20 SKMPILSV
-29 MNFRNAHG
+29 SFDSLLS
-37 INKNHI
+37 
-43 FKVEQKVKGQKLEL
+43 EVKKMS
-57 KIDDGNPIYIKI
+57 DRDRVASMIKI
-69 NDGKYIEHHN
+69 SYRNE
-79 DTFFNMFYI
+79 
-88 EEEKRGFEAEENHT
+88 
-102 VPGRYE
+102 
-108 IELEPGEEKEVSFI
+108 
-122 CSTEENIEEIDGIK
+122 EEIDGIK

-240 CLLTIASHFIMLED
+240 CLLTIANHFIMLED

-463 DLLARRDSVLQT
+463 SLLARRDSVLQT

>member
-1 MEHFKNTVG
+1 MDKEL
-10 VYYKIKNGKK
+10 
-20 SSKLILTPV
+20 SKMPILSAAFDSLLFEV
-29 MNFRNAHG
+29 RNLPLQDRIASM
-37 INKNHI
+37 
-43 FKVEQKVKGQKLEL
+43 
-57 KIDDGNPIYIKI
+57 IKI
-69 NDGKYIEHHN
+69 SYRN
-79 DTFFNMFYI
+79 
-88 EEEKRGFEAEENHT
+88 EEEIGGIQKQ
-102 VPGRYE
+102 
-108 IELEPGEEKEVSFI
+108 EK
-122 CSTEENIEEIDGIK
+122 
-136 KQKRLLMEVLPL
+136 LLMEVLPL
-148 SSGKNRKKI
+148 SSGKERKII
-157 LLQLVMIC
+157 LLQLVTLYN
-165 SNLDRFGVTGA
+165 NLDRFGISGA
-176 YLEGLKWIEMLEAN
+176 DIKGLKWIEMLENN
-190 HSFSQ
+190 HSLSQ

-261 YKEAYQLALEHKSIE
+261 YEEAYQLALEHKSIE
-276 LQQVSG
+276 LQQASG

-298 LEYYKKLNQEIV
+298 LEYYNKINPEIA
-310 FNLSVQNEVV
+310 FNPSIQNEVV

-328 PDSARIYLAERSL
+328 PDSARIYLTARLLSER
-341 SDKGDKIALNCMMA
+341 GDKIVLNCMMA
-355 ETYTLEKQEDSAF
+355 ETYITEELEDYAF
-368 VYLDRAVKSY
+368 VFLDRAMKSY
-378 KEKTKYY
+378 KEKAKNY
-385 QGKDRE
+385 QKKGKE
-391 VVLPGYFLSTCYLFA
+391 AILPNCFLSPCYSFA
-406 DLLWKKGKV
+406 DLLWKKGKI
-415 QQANQYYTFVE
+415 QQASQYYMIVE

-431 VVRTPIQM
+431 MVKTPVRM
-439 EFQIKALTNFSSF
+439 ELQIKALTNFSSF

-523 ISVAATFKSISMY
+523 ISVVATFKSISMY

-559 DVPESHSASMDQYEL
+559 DMPESHSASMDQYEL

-671 SPSEFMNKLL
+671 SPSEFINKLL

>member
-1 MEHFKNTVG
+1 MKNL
-10 VYYKIKNGKK
+10 YLFLFLFLCSACSNSGKK
-20 SSKLILTPV
+20 RVLDKELSKMPILSAAFDSLLFEV
-29 MNFRNAHG
+29 RNLPLQDRIASM
-37 INKNHI
+37 
-43 FKVEQKVKGQKLEL
+43 
-57 KIDDGNPIYIKI
+57 IKI
-69 NDGKYIEHHN
+69 SYRN
-79 DTFFNMFYI
+79 
-88 EEEKRGFEAEENHT
+88 EEEIGGIQKQ
-102 VPGRYE
+102 
-108 IELEPGEEKEVSFI
+108 EK
-122 CSTEENIEEIDGIK
+122 
-136 KQKRLLMEVLPL
+136 LLMEVLPL
-148 SSGKNRKKI
+148 SSGKERKII
-157 LLQLVMIC
+157 LLQLVTLYN
-165 SNLDRFGVTGA
+165 NLDRFGISGA
-176 YLEGLKWIEMLEAN
+176 DIKGLKWIEMLENN
-190 HSFSQ
+190 HSLSQ

-261 YKEAYQLALEHKSIE
+261 YEEAYQLALEHKSIE
-276 LQQVSG
+276 LQQASG

-298 LEYYKKLNQEIV
+298 LEYYNKINPEIA
-310 FNLSVQNEVV
+310 FNPSIQNEVV

-328 PDSARIYLAERSL
+328 PDSARIYLTARLLSER
-341 SDKGDKIALNCMMA
+341 GDKIVLNCMMA
-355 ETYTLEKQEDSAF
+355 ETYITEELEDSAF
-368 VYLDRAVKSY
+368 VFLDRAMKSY
-378 KEKTKYY
+378 KERAKNY
-385 QGKDRE
+385 QKKGKE
-391 VVLPGYFLSTCYLFA
+391 PILPNCFLSPCYSFA
-406 DLLWKKGKV
+406 DLLWKKGKI
-415 QQANQYYTFVE
+415 QQASQYYMIVE

-431 VVRTPIQM
+431 MVKTPVRM
-439 EFQIKALTNFSSF
+439 ELQIKALTNFSSF

-559 DVPESHSASMDQYEL
+559 DVSESHSASMDQYEL

-597 TLADVLNT
+597 TLADVLNS

>member
-1 MEHFKNTVG
+1 MSDRDR
-10 VYYKIKNGKK
+10 IA
-20 SSKLILTPV
+20 SI
-29 MNFRNAHG
+29 
-37 INKNHI
+37 
-43 FKVEQKVKGQKLEL
+43 
-57 KIDDGNPIYIKI
+57 IKI
-69 NDGKYIEHHN
+69 SYRNE
-79 DTFFNMFYI
+79 
-88 EEEKRGFEAEENHT
+88 
-102 VPGRYE
+102 
-108 IELEPGEEKEVSFI
+108 
-122 CSTEENIEEIDGIK
+122 EEIDGIQ
-136 KQKRLLMEVLPL
+136 KQKRLLIEVLPL
-148 SSGKNRKKI
+148 SSGENRKKI
-157 LLQLVMIC
+157 LLQLVTIY
-165 SNLDRFGVTGA
+165 SNLDRFGISGA

-190 HSFSQ
+190 HSLSQ

-213 NQDEFLPI
+213 NQEKFLSI

-228 YREADRP
+228 YREADKP
-235 EDVGK
+235 EDIGK
-240 CLLTIASHFIMLED
+240 CLLTIAKHFVMLED
-254 YENALPL
+254 YDNALPL
-261 YKEAYQLALEHKSIE
+261 YEEAYQLAVKHELVDLQKS
-276 LQQVSG
+276 SG
-282 IMLIKYLCG
+282 IMLIKYLC
-291 AGYYSES
+291 ATGYYSES
-298 LEYYKKLNQEIV
+298 LEYYNKIKNNQEIIS
-310 FNLSVQNEVV
+310 NSSMQNEVV

-328 PDSARIYLAERSL
+328 PDSARIYLAARLLSER
-341 SDKGDKIALNCMMA
+341 GDKIVLNSMMA
-355 ETYTLEKQEDSAF
+355 ETYIPEGQEDSAF
-368 VYLDRAVKSY
+368 VFLDRAMKSY
-378 KEKTKYY
+378 KEKAKNCQK
-385 QGKDRE
+385 QGKE
-391 VVLPGYFLSTCYLFA
+391 AILPNCFLSPCYLFA
-406 DLLWKKGKV
+406 DLLWKKGKI
-415 QQANQYYTFVE
+415 QQASQYYMIVE

-431 VVRTPIQM
+431 RVKTPVRM
-439 EFQIKALTNFSSF
+439 ELQIKALTNFSSF

-463 DLLARRDSVLQT
+463 NLLARRDSVLQM

-500 LNESEDVNRI
+500 LNESEDANRV

-559 DVPESHSASMDQYEL
+559 NASESHSASMDQYEL

-597 TLADVLNT
+597 MLADILNT

-681 IEQTLPK
+681 IEQTFPK
-688 VEKTFQ
+688 VERTSSTTH

>member
-1 MEHFKNTVG
+1 MSDRDRVA
-10 VYYKIKNGKK
+10 
-20 SSKLILTPV
+20 S
-29 MNFRNAHG
+29 M
-37 INKNHI
+37 
-43 FKVEQKVKGQKLEL
+43 
-57 KIDDGNPIYIKI
+57 IKI
-69 NDGKYIEHHN
+69 SYRNE
-79 DTFFNMFYI
+79 
-88 EEEKRGFEAEENHT
+88 
-102 VPGRYE
+102 
-108 IELEPGEEKEVSFI
+108 
-122 CSTEENIEEIDGIK
+122 EEIDVIK

-240 CLLTIASHFIMLED
+240 CLLTIANHFVMLED

-463 DLLARRDSVLQT
+463 SLLARRDSVLQT

>member
-1 MEHFKNTVG
+1 MKNFYLFLFLFLCGACSNLGNKDALDTELSKVP
-10 VYYKIKNGKK
+10 IL
-20 SSKLILTPV
+20 SSSFDSLLSE
-29 MNFRNAHG
+29 
-37 INKNHI
+37 
-43 FKVEQKVKGQKLEL
+43 VEYL
-57 KIDDGNPIYIKI
+57 PIRDRIECIIKI
-69 NDGKYIEHHN
+69 SHKNE
-79 DTFFNMFYI
+79 
-88 EEEKRGFEAEENHT
+88 
-102 VPGRYE
+102 
-108 IELEPGEEKEVSFI
+108 
-122 CSTEENIEEIDGIK
+122 EEIDGVK
-136 KQKRLLMEVLPL
+136 KQERLLMKVLPFTSGRKRKEVL
-148 SSGKNRKKI
+148 I
-157 LLQLVMIC
+157 QLVRTC
-165 SNLDRFGVTGA
+165 SSLDRFGVSGA
-176 YLEGLKWIEMLEAN
+176 YSKGLKWIEMLETN
-190 HSFSQ
+190 HSLSQ
-195 KEEWQVNEMKA
+195 EEEWQVNEMKA
-206 LLLNERG
+206 LLLNRSGYQE
-213 NQDEFLPI
+213 DFLPV
-221 WYKLLKQ
+221 WYRLLKQ
-228 YREADRP
+228 YREADKP

-240 CLLTIASHFIMLED
+240 CLLTIASHFVMLED
-254 YENALPL
+254 YENALLL
-261 YKEAYQLALEHKSIE
+261 YKEAYQLALEHKFME
-276 LQQVSG
+276 LQQTSG

-298 LEYYKKLNQEIV
+298 LDYYKRINPEIA
-310 FNLSVQNEVV
+310 FNPSIQNEVV

-328 PDSARIYLAERSL
+328 PDSARMYLVERL
-341 SDKGDKIALNCMMA
+341 LVEKGNKFVLNCMMA
-355 ETYTLEKQEDSAF
+355 ETYIPEEQDDSAF
-368 VYLDRAVKSY
+368 LFLDRAMTSY
-378 KEKTKYY
+378 KEKTKNY
-385 QGKDRE
+385 QRKSKE
-391 VVLPGYFLSTCYLFA
+391 ATLLPHCFLSPCYLFA
-406 DLLWKKGKV
+406 DLLWKKGKI
-415 QQANQYYTFVE
+415 QQANQYYTIVE

-431 VVRTPIQM
+431 IVKTSMQM
-439 EFQIKALTNFSSF
+439 ELQIKALTNFSSF

-463 DLLARRDSVLQT
+463 DLLSRRDSVLQT

-559 DVPESHSASMDQYEL
+559 DTSESHSASMDQYEL

>member
-1 MEHFKNTVG
+1 MDEEL
-10 VYYKIKNGKK
+10 
-20 SSKLILTPV
+20 SKMPILSVPFDSLLSEV
-29 MNFRNAHG
+29 RNLPSRDRIASM
-37 INKNHI
+37 
-43 FKVEQKVKGQKLEL
+43 
-57 KIDDGNPIYIKI
+57 IKI
-69 NDGKYIEHHN
+69 SYRNE
-79 DTFFNMFYI
+79 
-88 EEEKRGFEAEENHT
+88 
-102 VPGRYE
+102 
-108 IELEPGEEKEVSFI
+108 
-122 CSTEENIEEIDGIK
+122 EEIDGIQ

-148 SSGKNRKKI
+148 SSGKNRKTI
-157 LLQLVMIC
+157 LFQLVTIY
-165 SNLDRFGVTGA
+165 NKLDRFGISDA
-176 YLEGLKWIEMLEAN
+176 YFEGLKWIEMLETD
-190 HSFSQ
+190 HSLSQ
-195 KEEWQVNEMKA
+195 KEEWQLNEMKA
-206 LLLNERG
+206 LLLNGVG
-213 NQDEFLPI
+213 NQEEFLPI

-228 YREADRP
+228 YREADRA

-240 CLLTIASHFIMLED
+240 CLLTIASHFVMLED
-254 YENALPL
+254 YDNALPL
-261 YKEAYQLALEHKSIE
+261 YKEAYQLALDYDFAD
-276 LQQVSG
+276 LQKASG
-282 IMLIKYLCG
+282 ISLIKYLCVT
-291 AGYYSES
+291 GYYSDV
-298 LEYYKKLNQEIV
+298 LEYYNKIKDNQEIAS
-310 FNLSVQNEVV
+310 NTSMQNEVV

-328 PDSARIYLAERSL
+328 PDSARIYLTARLLSER
-341 SDKGDKIALNCMMA
+341 GDKIVLNCMMA
-355 ETYTLEKQEDSAF
+355 ETYITEELEDSAF
-368 VYLDRAVKSY
+368 VFLDRAMKSY
-378 KEKTKYY
+378 KERAKNY
-385 QGKDRE
+385 QKKGKE
-391 VVLPGYFLSTCYLFA
+391 AILPNCFLSPCYSFA
-406 DLLWKKGKV
+406 DLLWKKGKI
-415 QQANQYYTFVE
+415 QQASQYYMIVE

-431 VVRTPIQM
+431 IVKTPVRMELQM
-439 EFQIKALTNFSSF
+439 KALTNFSSF

-463 DLLARRDSVLQT
+463 SLLARRDSVLQT

>member
-1 MEHFKNTVG
+1 MKSFYLFLFLFLCSACSNF
-10 VYYKIKNGKK
+10 GKK
-20 SSKLILTPV
+20 EILDEELSKMPILSVPFDSLLSEV
-29 MNFRNAHG
+29 RNLPSRDRIASM
-37 INKNHI
+37 
-43 FKVEQKVKGQKLEL
+43 
-57 KIDDGNPIYIKI
+57 IKI
-69 NDGKYIEHHN
+69 SYRNE
-79 DTFFNMFYI
+79 
-88 EEEKRGFEAEENHT
+88 
-102 VPGRYE
+102 
-108 IELEPGEEKEVSFI
+108 
-122 CSTEENIEEIDGIK
+122 EEIDGIL
-136 KQKRLLMEVLPL
+136 KQRQLLMEVLPL
-148 SSGKNRKKI
+148 SSGKNRKTI
-157 LLQLVMIC
+157 LFQLVTIY
-165 SNLDRFGVTGA
+165 NKLDRFGISDA
-176 YLEGLKWIEMLEAN
+176 YFEGLKWIEMLETD
-190 HSFSQ
+190 HSLSQ
-195 KEEWQVNEMKA
+195 KEEWQLNEMKA
-206 LLLNERG
+206 LLLNGVG
-213 NQDEFLPI
+213 NQEEFLPI

-228 YREADRP
+228 YREADRA

-240 CLLTIASHFIMLED
+240 CLLTIASHFVMLED
-254 YENALPL
+254 YDNALPL
-261 YKEAYQLALEHKSIE
+261 YKEAYQLALDYDFAD
-276 LQQVSG
+276 LQKASG
-282 IMLIKYLCG
+282 ISLIKYLCVT
-291 AGYYSES
+291 GYYSDV
-298 LEYYKKLNQEIV
+298 LEYYNKIKDNQEIAS
-310 FNLSVQNEVV
+310 NTSMQNEVV
-320 KSYMELNK
+320 KSYVELNK
-328 PDSARIYLAERSL
+328 PDSARIYLAARLLSER
-341 SDKGDKIALNCMMA
+341 GDKIVLNCMMA
-355 ETYTLEKQEDSAF
+355 ETYITEELEDSAF
-368 VYLDRAVKSY
+368 VFLDRAMKSY
-378 KEKTKYY
+378 KERAKNY
-385 QGKDRE
+385 QKKGKE
-391 VVLPGYFLSTCYLFA
+391 AILPNCFLSPCYSFA
-406 DLLWKKGKV
+406 DLLWKKGKI
-415 QQANQYYTFVE
+415 QQASQYYMIVE

-431 VVRTPIQM
+431 IVKTPVRMELQM
-439 EFQIKALTNFSSF
+439 KALTNFSSF

-463 DLLARRDSVLQT
+463 SLLARRDSVLQT

>member
-1 MEHFKNTVG
+1 MSDRDRVA
-10 VYYKIKNGKK
+10 
-20 SSKLILTPV
+20 S
-29 MNFRNAHG
+29 M
-37 INKNHI
+37 
-43 FKVEQKVKGQKLEL
+43 
-57 KIDDGNPIYIKI
+57 IKI
-69 NDGKYIEHHN
+69 SYRNE
-79 DTFFNMFYI
+79 
-88 EEEKRGFEAEENHT
+88 
-102 VPGRYE
+102 
-108 IELEPGEEKEVSFI
+108 
-122 CSTEENIEEIDGIK
+122 EEIDGIK

-240 CLLTIASHFIMLED
+240 CLLTIANHFIMLED

-391 VVLPGYFLSTCYLFA
+391 VVLPSYFLSTCYLFA

-463 DLLARRDSVLQT
+463 SLLARRDSVLQT